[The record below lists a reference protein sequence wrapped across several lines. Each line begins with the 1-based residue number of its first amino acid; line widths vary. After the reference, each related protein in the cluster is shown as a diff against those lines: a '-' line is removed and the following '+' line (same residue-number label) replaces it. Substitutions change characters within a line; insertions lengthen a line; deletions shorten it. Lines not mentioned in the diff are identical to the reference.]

1 MIDLKS
7 LVVAF
12 CLLLGAAF
20 AAQTPLLAQK
30 SAEKISLSAHAK
42 HGIVLMKV
50 DRDVARLDVWLQKAD
65 SSGFGSRVYT
75 VTGDETGTGEYYI
88 ARTLGPARYRIVS
101 LWEQKAFGIE
111 VEASTVEFDVRPG
124 RVTYLGKLNSGEL
137 LALMRAE
144 ALAAGKT
151 RGGGGSGFLSE
162 SGAGKVV
169 LTGRD
174 EITVA
179 EAREFASRV
188 MRAAPGQFDL
198 AELY

>member
-1 MIDLKS
+1 
-7 LVVAF
+7 
-12 CLLLGAAF
+12 
-20 AAQTPLLAQK
+20 
-30 SAEKISLSAHAK
+30 
-42 HGIVLMKV
+42 
-50 DRDVARLDVWLQKAD
+50 
-65 SSGFGSRVYT
+65 
-75 VTGDETGTGEYYI
+75 
-88 ARTLGPARYRIVS
+88 
-101 LWEQKAFGIE
+101 
-111 VEASTVEFDVRPG
+111 
-124 RVTYLGKLNSGEL
+124 
-137 LALMRAE
+137 MRAE

-179 EAREFASRV
+179 EAREVASRV